1 MPGLSSLPT
10 EKGIGVDGVRAS
22 HDSSVPRLVLFGGFL
37 ALIGWFVGIYMLW
50 ASPTWSVRSKLAGTF
65 LFPGGLF
72 TGAAALWLAKH
83 TQQCN
88 GGPGRVIR
96 CSAEHVSILF
106 IHQIPLSLWFPL
118 IVVLLVV
125 PMAVAVHLER
135 ARRASA

>member
-1 MPGLSSLPT
+1 MTGLSSLPT

-22 HDSSVPRLVLFGGFL
+22 HDAWVPRLVLFGGFL

-50 ASPTWSVRSKLAGTF
+50 ASPTWSFRSKLAGTF

-83 TQQCN
+83 TQQCS
-88 GGPGRVIR
+88 GGPGRVTS
-96 CSAEHVSILF
+96 CSAEHVSIF
-106 IHQIPLSLWFPL
+106 FVHQIPLSVWFPL

-125 PMAVAVHLER
+125 PMAVTLHLER